1 MPRIIELE
9 QNTEEW
15 KSFRKNRLGAS
26 EAAIVLGIS
35 PYTTPFTLW
44 QRKLGLIPEQET
56 TSAMQRGKTL
66 ESEAL
71 VYINVNTYGKYE
83 PAVVESEKNPFMCA
97 SLDGLCVTPDKTY
110 ACEIK
115 CLNLN
120 DHDNEY
126 VPAHYIPQLQHQ
138 MYCCDLQ
145 EITYVGYHPNSQ
157 KPLYTILVPRDEEFL
172 ADYIVKAKA
181 FWDCVTSFTAP
192 ALTEKDYRDFTKN
205 AQYAALDAAY
215 VDIDEKLKGLEK
227 QKDEIRKLME
237 AMSEGNNIVGPYT
250 KMTHYPIQ
258 GKIDYKKAVNEN
270 LPELALERY
279 RGKPSKATRIT
290 KV

>member
-1 MPRIIELE
+1 MPKVIENMEQGSSTWLE
-9 QNTEEW
+9 YRRS
-15 KSFRKNRLGAS
+15 KIGSS
-26 EAAIVLGIS
+26 DAAIVLGIS
-35 PYTTPFTLW
+35 PYCSPYMLW

-157 KPLYTILVPRDEEFL
+157 KPLYTILIARDEEFL
-172 ADYIVKAKA
+172 EDYIPKALA

-192 ALTEKDYRDFTKN
+192 VLTMRDYRDFTKN
-205 AQYAALDAAY
+205 AEYAALDAAY

-237 AMSEGNNIVGPYT
+237 AMSEGNNIIGPYT
-250 KMTHYPIQ
+250 KMTHYTSK
-258 GKIDYKKAVNEN
+258 GRIDYSKI
-270 LPELALERY
+270 PELQQLDLECY
-279 RGKPSKATRIT
+279 RGKPISSVRIT

>member
-1 MPRIIELE
+1 ME
-9 QNTEEW
+9 QGSSTWHEY
-15 KSFRKNRLGAS
+15 RKNKLGAS

-35 PYTTPFTLW
+35 PYCSPFMLW
-44 QRKLGLIPEQET
+44 QRKLGLIPEQEQT
-56 TSAMQRGKTL
+56 IAMQRGKNL

-71 VYINVNTYGKYE
+71 NLFNIESKTFVPV
-83 PAVVESEKNPFMCA
+83 VVESEKYPFLCA
-97 SLDGLCVTPDKTY
+97 SLDGFVSKPYGNY

-115 CLNLN
+115 CLKLE
-120 DHDNEY
+120 DHDKEC
-126 VPAHYIPQLQHQ
+126 VPDHYIPQLQHQ

-145 EITYVGYHPNSQ
+145 EITYIGYNPNSQ
-157 KPLYTILVPRDEEFL
+157 KPFYMIEVPRDEEFINS
-172 ADYIVKAKA
+172 YIMKAII
-181 FWDCVTSFTAP
+181 FWECVTSFTAP
-192 ALTEKDYRDFTKN
+192 ALTEKDYRDFTNN
-205 AQYAALDAAY
+205 AEYAALDAAY

-237 AMSEGNNIVGPYT
+237 AMSEGNNVIGPYS

-258 GKIDYKKAVNEN
+258 GKIDYKKAVKEN
-270 LPELALERY
+270 LPEIDLEGY